1 MRVFLLPQLVALSV
15 RLSPKTRKTGFQL
28 QIKAR
33 QQGRAL
39 CVASTKRR
47 ERVKKKR
54 GEVARRGRLVARVG
68 VRGRGRSGQVLGL
81 VGEDG
86 GEWGVPI
93 GQTALNYL
101 PIQLYLILIGL
112 TINDLPPIR
121 HHLPQF
127 ERA

>member
-54 GEVARRGRLVARVG
+54 GEVARRGQLVEGVGVGGRGKSGQAFKVSGERWGRVG
-68 VRGRGRSGQVLGL
+68 ECR
-81 VGEDG
+81 
-86 GEWGVPI
+86 
-93 GQTALNYL
+93 
-101 PIQLYLILIGL
+101 
-112 TINDLPPIR
+112 
-121 HHLPQF
+121 
-127 ERA
+127 